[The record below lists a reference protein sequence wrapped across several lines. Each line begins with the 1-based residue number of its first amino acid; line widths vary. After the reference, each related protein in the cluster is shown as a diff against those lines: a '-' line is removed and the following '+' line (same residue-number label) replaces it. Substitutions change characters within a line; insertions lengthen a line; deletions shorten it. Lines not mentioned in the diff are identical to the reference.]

1 MNTAD
6 QQYSARAIGAPQLT
20 RLSVAT
26 ARVAKAAFTAAA
38 QAAVA
43 GSPDAARTAQSALT
57 ELNGA
62 RAELQYLQNV
72 MPAISTD

>member
-1 MNTAD
+1 MTTPTP
-6 QQYSARAIGAPQLT
+6 QQRSLSA
-20 RLSVAT
+20 AT
-26 ARVAKAAFTAAA
+26 ARVATAKAAFTAAA

-72 MPAISTD
+72 MPTISTD